1 MRYLFHDTAY
11 KGKIIRYVKPPGIDS
26 DGPKVAPNIQEI
38 QVLSQYI
45 EYREPDTIV
54 IALLGRK
61 IVGCSNEDPTRGPI
75 LAAFQREHKRLPDS
89 RYKWK
94 TAELVID

>member
-11 KGKIIRYVKPPGIDS
+11 KSRIIRYVKSPGIDS
-26 DGPKVAPNIQEI
+26 DGPQVTPNIKEMQI
-38 QVLSQYI
+38 LSQYI
-45 EYREPDTIV
+45 EYREPKTIV

-61 IVGCSNEDPTRGPI
+61 IVGCSNGDPTRGPI

-89 RYKWK
+89 SYTWK
-94 TAELVID
+94 AAELVLD